1 MRRKTLSKKTKQIK
15 KIGRPKIEITEDLC
29 KKAESLAAQG
39 LTQQQ
44 IASVLGMSETTLY
57 DKQSK
62 FTEFSDSIKRG
73 KDKGIATVTNALF
86 NKARQGDNTS
96 MIFFLKNQAGWQD
109 KVEKETIIE
118 NRHILDLTRIS
129 NNDLTTI
136 ERALE
141 SALIDTSESRKDEK
155 VFKRVYQE

>member
-1 MRRKTLSKKTKQIK
+1 MIMTMKNKKVK
-15 KIGRPKIEITEDLC
+15 KIGRPKFEITTDLC

-44 IASVLGMSETTLY
+44 IASVLGISETTLY

-62 FTEFSDSIKRG
+62 YTEFSDSIKRG

-96 MIFFLKNQAGWQD
+96 MIFYLKNQAGWQD
-109 KVEKETIIE
+109 RIEKETIIE
-118 NRHILDLTRIS
+118 NRHVLDLTRVS
-129 NNDLTTI
+129 NNDLSTI

-141 SALIDTSESRKDEK
+141 SALIEHGEIGKDEK
-155 VFKRVYQE
+155 VSERVYKK